1 MEKVFDVDFHVTWT
15 APVFIRIGDG
25 RLERVEGP
33 NAALTALLDRWP
45 PTSQREIGLAKQN
58 CVGASARHG
67 TSELARSSFVDA
79 AVAARVL
86 A

>member
-15 APVFIRIGDG
+15 TPVFIRIGDG

-33 NAALTALLDRWP
+33 DAALTALQDRWP
-45 PTSQREIGLAKQN
+45 P
-58 CVGASARHG
+58 VGAGARHG

>member
-15 APVFIRIGDG
+15 AGFIRIGDG
-25 RLERVEGP
+25 RLERVDGQD
-33 NAALTALLDRWP
+33 AALTALLDRWP
-45 PTSQREIGLAKQN
+45 PTSQREFELAKQN
-58 CVGASARHG
+58 CVAAVARHG
-67 TSELARSSFVDA
+67 TSELARSSFADA